1 MLILIKL
8 TAIAAMVVFF
18 QTGKK
23 NGENGFKWAVIGLIG
38 YTLGFALAMTVIGE
52 TFIAIATACISVY
65 FARKQLI
72 KMSANNSLLK

>member
-23 NGENGFKWAVIGLIG
+23 NGENGFKWAAIGLIG
-38 YTLGFALAMTVIGE
+38 YVLGFALAMTMIGE
-52 TFIAIATACISVY
+52 TFISIAAACITVH
-65 FARKQLI
+65 FTRKQLI
-72 KMSANNSLLK
+72 KMSMNNTLLK